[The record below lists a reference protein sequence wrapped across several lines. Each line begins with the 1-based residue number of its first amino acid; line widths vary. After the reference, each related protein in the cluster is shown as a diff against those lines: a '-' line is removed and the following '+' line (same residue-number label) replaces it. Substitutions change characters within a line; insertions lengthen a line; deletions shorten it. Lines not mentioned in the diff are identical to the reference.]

1 MARHRFVLRVVTR
14 QFAWAIG
21 LCITTI
27 LVSLPLRATAEDKKP
42 QRKGPGVAPAAA
54 RPTAPPAPRSALLNN
69 DAWRNAPLTPV
80 TSREID
86 DLVARELRESKI
98 EPAPL
103 TGDEQ
108 FLRRVTLDLTGKL
121 PTPSQVSAFAA
132 DRDPRK
138 RAKVIDKL
146 LESETYAEH
155 WARYWRDVIAARVS
169 DRRGLALQNAFEKW
183 MTKQLAAGQGWDQI
197 VRTMLTAEGPCRF
210 DDDGQHGAAFFLA
223 SHRGVDAA
231 NEQAAEASRIFLGIQ
246 IQCAQ
251 CHDHP
256 SDQWK
261 RVQFHELAAYFAR
274 VRERPIREENRL
286 VGVELISAPRGEHE
300 MPDKEDPKKKYLTNP
315 RFLDGSVASKDKSDR
330 QRRGDLARALTS
342 PENYWFAGAY
352 VNRVWGELMGQS
364 FYEPVDDMGPKKDAV
379 FAPVLVRLASAFR
392 GTKYDIKNLFRVV
405 LNSQTYQRQLRP
417 GETSDGHLH
426 FAAAYPTRLRADA
439 LWDSLVGVLGKFGQ
453 APPGMQQRMQNNPFG
468 MRFGLEGQV
477 KTEFAFDPSIKAD
490 EIEGSIPQA
499 LLLMNSPAINQ
510 KLQARG
516 ELLAGVLQDNSDD
529 AKAVAALYL
538 RVLARKPTD
547 RELAKCRFYID
558 KLGNRNEAFEDL
570 LWALINSTEFQTKR

>member
-1 MARHRFVLRVVTR
+1 IRDGMRMVG
-14 QFAWAIG
+14 IE
-21 LCITTI
+21 
-27 LVSLPLRATAEDKKP
+27 LVSARA
-42 QRKGPGVAPAAA
+42 
-54 RPTAPPAPRSALLNN
+54 
-69 DAWRNAPLTPV
+69 
-80 TSREID
+80 
-86 DLVARELRESKI
+86 
-98 EPAPL
+98 
-103 TGDEQ
+103 
-108 FLRRVTLDLTGKL
+108 
-121 PTPSQVSAFAA
+121 
-132 DRDPRK
+132 
-138 RAKVIDKL
+138 
-146 LESETYAEH
+146 
-155 WARYWRDVIAARVS
+155 
-169 DRRGLALQNAFEKW
+169 
-183 MTKQLAAGQGWDQI
+183 
-197 VRTMLTAEGPCRF
+197 
-210 DDDGQHGAAFFLA
+210 
-223 SHRGVDAA
+223 
-231 NEQAAEASRIFLGIQ
+231 
-246 IQCAQ
+246 
-251 CHDHP
+251 
-256 SDQWK
+256 
-261 RVQFHELAAYFAR
+261 
-274 VRERPIREENRL
+274 
-286 VGVELISAPRGEHE
+286 GEHE
-300 MPDKEDPKKKYLTNP
+300 MPSKEDPKKGLLTHP
-315 RFLDGSVASKDKSDR
+315 QFLNGHTPGKDLDDLKRR
-330 QRRGDLARALTS
+330 QSLAKDITDKG
-342 PENYWFAGAY
+342 NYWFAGAY
-352 VNRVWGELMGQS
+352 VNRIWGELMGQS
-364 FYEPVDDMGPKKDAV
+364 FFQPVDDMGPKKDAV